1 MELFILLIIVV
12 GVVGWW
18 IWKEG
23 KHEETGHPLET
34 FTKKLDVNNDGR
46 VDAKDAV
53 AAVEV
58 VKEEVEVVV
67 EKTKK
72 AAKKTKAKA
81 DEVVKKV
88 KAPRKSKAK

>member
-23 KHEETGHPLET
+23 KHEEAGHPLET

-46 VDAKDAV
+46 VDVKDAV

-81 DEVVKKV
+81 EEVVKKV
-88 KAPRKSKAK
+88 KAPRKPKAK